1 MPEHIRALII
11 IVVIGLGGFYFA
23 EKLVQNDISSTNFK
37 KLRNVWLAVILAAFL
52 SHNYWLFLIVA
63 LASISL
69 LTKQEK
75 NRIVV
80 FFILVFSIPTIGAQI
95 SGFGLLNQL
104 FFLSYPMFISLVVL
118 LPTTFVIAK
127 KNNFKFTSV
136 WSDKFL
142 LLFILLVFALKL
154 RDTTFTDAL
163 RGSFYDILSIF
174 LPYYVTSRGIKNIS
188 EMNSALQAF
197 IAFSIVTSLL
207 AIFEFS
213 KFWVLFGTLGDILGT
228 GNDMTGYMGRQGSL
242 RAVASLV
249 HSLILG
255 TFLAVSFN
263 FYLYTN
269 TRTNSAHLKKMG
281 GLILLLGLFAT
292 ISRGPWVG
300 ALAGII
306 VFTIL
311 GKSPAKK
318 LGTLFLYLSVA
329 FTALSLLP
337 GGGKFIEILP
347 FIGQTDKDSNEQFN
361 VNYRERLLNNAFIV
375 INKNPLFGSTN
386 YLETPEMQEMIQG
399 EGIVDIVN
407 SYVGI
412 ALNSGYV
419 GLSLFIGMFFSVIL
433 GIRTH
438 MKKLKDKTNHLH
450 ILGASLISA
459 IFAFMITIATTSLIG
474 TMPIICS
481 SILGLGVAYTRIVND
496 FLKSQTNSSIV

>member
-1 MPEHIRALII
+1 MPEHIRALVL

-23 EKLVQNDISSTNFK
+23 EKLVRNDISSTNFK

-52 SHNYWLFLIVA
+52 SHNYWLFLLIS
-63 LASISL
+63 LISISIF
-69 LTKQEK
+69 TKQEK
-75 NRIVV
+75 NRIAV
-80 FFILVFSIPTIGAQI
+80 FFILVFSIPTIGAKI
-95 SGFGLLNQL
+95 PGFGLLNYL
-104 FFLSYPMFISLVVL
+104 FSLTYAGFISLIIL
-118 LPTTFVIAK
+118 LPSAIKIAK
-127 KNNFKFTSV
+127 SNNFKFTSI
-136 WSDKFL
+136 WSDKLL
-142 LLFILLVFALKL
+142 LLFVLLAFGLKV

-174 LPYYVTSRGIKNIS
+174 LPYYVVSRGIKNIS
-188 EMNSALQAF
+188 EMNGALQAF

-213 KFWVLFGTLGDILGT
+213 KFWVLFSTLGDILGT

-269 TRTNSAHLKKMG
+269 TRTTSAHLKKMG

-311 GKSPAKK
+311 GENPAKK
-318 LGTLFLYLSVA
+318 LGTLFLYLSIA

-337 GGGKFIEILP
+337 GGGKFIDILP
-347 FIGQTDKDSNEQFN
+347 FIGHADKGSNEQFN

-386 YLETPEMQEMIQG
+386 YLETPEMQEMMQG
-399 EGIVDIVN
+399 EGIIDIVN

-450 ILGASLISA
+450 TLGASLISA

-474 TMPIICS
+474 AMPIICW
-481 SILGLGVAYTRIVND
+481 SILGLGVAYTRIVNES
-496 FLKSQTNSSIV
+496 LKPKISSNIA